1 MPNHRIM
8 IVEDE
13 ALVAL
18 NLQKI
23 LESLGYEVPTVVY
36 SGEEALEQVA
46 DISPDLVLM
55 DIQLAGAIDGIEAAT
70 QIRDRFDIPLIY
82 VTANSDEATF
92 QHAKIAT
99 PSGYILKP
107 IRKNELETP
116 YPVEGISSW

>member
-23 LESLGYEVPTVVY
+23 LESFGYEVPTVVY

-70 QIRDRFDIPLIY
+70 QIRDRFDIPL
-82 VTANSDEATF
+82 SD
-92 QHAKIAT
+92 
-99 PSGYILKP
+99 L
-107 IRKNELETP
+107 
-116 YPVEGISSW
+116 

>member
-36 SGEEALEQVA
+36 CRSA
-46 DISPDLVLM
+46 
-55 DIQLAGAIDGIEAAT
+55 QLATDNRGDIVIDE
-70 QIRDRFDIPLIY
+70 
-82 VTANSDEATF
+82 
-92 QHAKIAT
+92 
-99 PSGYILKP
+99 
-107 IRKNELETP
+107 
-116 YPVEGISSW
+116 YPF

>member
-36 SGEEALEQVA
+36 SGEEALLEQVA
-46 DISPDLVLM
+46 DISPDLGLM

-70 QIRDRFDIPLIY
+70 QIRDRFDIPLSTSPPTPTKQPSNTPKSPRPA
-82 VTANSDEATF
+82 VTSSNRSARTNSAR
-92 QHAKIAT
+92 
-99 PSGYILKP
+99 PSTWP
-107 IRKNELETP
+107 
-116 YPVEGISSW
+116 